1 MAAKQLKAVKCPS
14 DELSLTNCAIV
25 NPREFENVR
34 HVEITGPS
42 QNFIFSLRPDN
53 LMGPGEVGFSAVQVN
68 QMLSTLFYQI
78 FCNTE
83 CFI

>member
-1 MAAKQLKAVKCPS
+1 MAKQLKAVKCPS

-42 QNFIFSLRPDN
+42 QNFIFSVRADN
-53 LMGPGEVGFSAVQVN
+53 LISLGEVGFSAVQVTRIPH
-68 QMLSTLFYQI
+68 LIYK
-78 FCNTE
+78 
-83 CFI
+83 